1 MRHERCPYC
10 GLTVMCPVG
19 THIAFTEECLGKQIE
34 AVLFGVKG
42 SDSEP
47 GEGGET

>member
-10 GLTVMCPVG
+10 GITVMCSVG

-34 AVLFGVKG
+34 AVLFG
-42 SDSEP
+42 SESEP